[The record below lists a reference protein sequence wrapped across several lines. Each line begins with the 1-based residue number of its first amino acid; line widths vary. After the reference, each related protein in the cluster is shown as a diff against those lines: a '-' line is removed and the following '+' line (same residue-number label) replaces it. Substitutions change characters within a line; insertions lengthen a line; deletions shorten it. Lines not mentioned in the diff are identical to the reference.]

1 MEFYDDYDFV
11 EEEPKEVSK
20 KDKNIRIHSLKKS
33 IQGSKTREAS
43 NVKDKGKKME
53 TINEINFRNTEIG
66 FKRLLKT
73 NTKKK
78 ILDAPSFN

>member
-43 NVKDKGKKME
+43 NVK
-53 TINEINFRNTEIG
+53 
-66 FKRLLKT
+66 
-73 NTKKK
+73 
-78 ILDAPSFN
+78 